1 MEENTQYGVKRANP
15 AGSQARGSQ
24 QAYTIDL
31 YQLWMAI
38 IKRFW
43 SVVCAVLIGACI
55 AADITFFL
63 IPATYTSSSLMLVLT
78 KETTLQSIADLQIG
92 TQLTN
97 DYKILIQSRPVLEEV
112 IKNLDLDMSYQSLRG
127 MITVTNQDDTRILQL
142 DVVTT
147 DPEMSKKIV
156 DELANVSSAYI
167 GDKMEITAP
176 KVIEEGEVP
185 TQKTA
190 PSISRNTVI
199 GALIGLLAAV
209 AFITVEELMDDT
221 LVTEE
226 DVSQYLGLVT
236 LSVIPERA
244 DEAEKDSRG
253 RRKKKKLVRNRDK
266 GEA

>member
-1 MEENTQYGVKRANP
+1 MEENTQYGVKRAAA
-15 AGSQARGSQ
+15 AGSQVRGGQ

-43 SVVCAVLIGACI
+43 NVVCAVLIGACI

-63 IPATYTSSSLMLVLT
+63 IPATYTSSSMMLVLT

-97 DYKILIQSRPVLEEV
+97 DYKILIQSRPVLEKV
-112 IKNLDLDMSYQSLRG
+112 IENLNLDLDYQSLRG

-147 DPEMSKKIV
+147 DPVMSKKIV

-176 KVIEEGEVP
+176 KVIEEGEIP
-185 TQKTA
+185 TQKTS
-190 PSISRNTVI
+190 PSITRNTVI
-199 GALIGLLAAV
+199 GALIGLLAAI

-244 DEAEKDSRG
+244 DEAEKADKGR
-253 RRKKKKLVRNRDK
+253 RRKKKLSKKRDK
-266 GEA
+266 GVA